1 MVTVFAMQRVRTT
14 CLDET
19 YETNATSVTRRR
31 GISSK
36 TVAIEITSVL
46 TRPIVRTSGL
56 VPIRAIDFPT
66 SGIIYAN
73 VKPGISLIAA
83 LWNTLRWRQLY

>member
-46 TRPIVRTSGL
+46 TRPTVRTSGL
-56 VPIRAIDFPT
+56 VPIRATDF
-66 SGIIYAN
+66 YAN

-83 LWNTLRWRQLY
+83 LWNTLRWRKLY